1 MSDKNT
7 KFFDSGIPL
16 SLTKEMKTSLNPN
29 IEFLKIINLIKNKH
43 LKIERDD
50 LSKIKSSFANELISI
65 KNSARII
72 NIKIKKNFF
81 LINSIIKN
89 QEDEIQLLHQE
100 KKILNHNKIQSNII
114 YSQKI
119 LIDNF
124 KQSIEE
130 LKFNLYQLEKKLK
143 ESVNSNKN
151 FETNNN
157 KLNNNISLLITA
169 NEKLKDTIKKFD
181 SQQTETSLS
190 LVDKNELLSKI
201 KFYQEENIRLSSEL
215 NSTQE
220 RYEAIKNNFDEV
232 ELEKNNIYKQ
242 IKELNNSLI
251 KTNVIGTPFLKDIFE
266 EGSIN
271 SKVLNEISN
280 TNFQE
285 ENKTKEKNKNLED
298 KIFDIFE

>member
-280 TNFQE
+280 NNFQE

>member
-7 KFFDSGIPL
+7 KFFDSGIPI

-280 TNFQE
+280 NNFQE

>member
-1 MSDKNT
+1 
-7 KFFDSGIPL
+7 
-16 SLTKEMKTSLNPN
+16 MKTSLNPN

-65 KNSARII
+65 KNNKRII

-143 ESVNSNKN
+143 E
-151 FETNNN
+151 
-157 KLNNNISLLITA
+157 I
-169 NEKLKDTIKKFD
+169 
-181 SQQTETSLS
+181 
-190 LVDKNELLSKI
+190 
-201 KFYQEENIRLSSEL
+201 
-215 NSTQE
+215 
-220 RYEAIKNNFDEV
+220 
-232 ELEKNNIYKQ
+232 
-242 IKELNNSLI
+242 LI
-251 KTNVIGTPFLKDIFE
+251 K
-266 EGSIN
+266 
-271 SKVLNEISN
+271 
-280 TNFQE
+280 
-285 ENKTKEKNKNLED
+285 
-298 KIFDIFE
+298 

>member
-29 IEFLKIINLIKNKH
+29 IEFLKIINLIKNRH

-280 TNFQE
+280 NNFQE